1 MQAYSRAKFDRKRI
15 ISILVFGGL
24 FLGAGILFNVF
35 PVSVNRIYNQTT
47 TTSDGVTLYFDI
59 FEPIGGANPR
69 TAIILGHGFMVN
81 KEVMKLI
88 AVDLASNGF
97 LVVAF
102 DFRSHGR
109 SEGDFNFMADNFD
122 FDEFSIEY
130 LLGLL
135 SNEALARDIMAMKHY
150 LQERGDVDMDNLGYV
165 GYSMGG
171 GAGIAALAND
181 SDFRAMVGLAPAPD
195 FLHTNLTRPQNL
207 LVVVG
212 KQDEA
217 IPYGDLLKMLENKTN
232 KTVTTA
238 EINANV
244 TLSLT
249 STWEWEQGSFAAG
262 TAARLYVDPLAEH
275 FLAAWN
281 LNFIREIKSWFLR
294 ALMNIST
301 PPEASTYGPL
311 VFLLILQIIGGVG
324 FFFTIAGPMID
335 KFGRKSESPVIAP
348 QYFEEKSPTKLIG
361 GVSIFVLLF
370 SFPCMLIILPVFFTP
385 QLMTALQL
393 MLLMGPSFAVLLYLK
408 QLTHRKVKIRQIYR
422 DLFHATNKW
431 NILVGFGLGI
441 LFYLILLASIGQ
453 ILSLVPA
460 LGKWPWVP
468 LYFLVALFCFANFI
482 MLFQGVLQ
490 ERMVREGAKFRALVK
505 HALLNF
511 ALTIV
516 TMTYVLLVPCL
527 LLRNY
532 FIMMFFIPMVPLLLA
547 ASFMGTLFYA
557 KSRDNLIPSIAAA
570 TQICMLMC
578 TLSPIL
584 MVWLF
589 F

>member
-1 MQAYSRAKFDRKRI
+1 MTRKRLI
-15 ISILVFGGL
+15 ALVVFGGL
-24 FLGAGILFNVF
+24 FIGAGILFNLF
-35 PVSVNRIYNQTT
+35 PTTVNRSYNHVTT
-47 TTSDGVTLYFDI
+47 TTDGVEIYFDVY
-59 FEPIGGANPR
+59 EPVGGTNPK

-81 KEVMKLI
+81 KEVMKLL
-88 AVDLASNGF
+88 AVDLASSGF

-102 DFRSHGR
+102 DFRSHGT
-109 SEGDFNFMADNFD
+109 SGGDFNFMADTFD
-122 FDEFSIEY
+122 LDDFSIDY
-130 LLGLL
+130 LLSLVSSGVLT
-135 SNEALARDIMAMKHY
+135 RDIAAMKQY
-150 LQERGDVDMDNLGYV
+150 LQDRGDVDMDNLGYV

-181 SDFRAMVGLAPAPD
+181 TDYRAMVGLAPAPD
-195 FLHTNLTRPQNL
+195 VVHTNLTRPQNL

-217 IPYGDLLKMLENKTN
+217 IPYDTLLKVLENKTN
-232 KTVTTA
+232 KTVTA
-238 EINANV
+238 DMINANV
-244 TLSLT
+244 TLSPT
-249 STWEWEQGSFAAG
+249 STWEWELGSFAAG

-294 ALMNIST
+294 ALMSIST
-301 PPEASTYGPL
+301 PPETFTYGPL
-311 VFLLILQIIGGVG
+311 VLLLVLQIIGGVG
-324 FFFTIAGPMID
+324 FFFTIAGPLID
-335 KFGRKSESPVIAP
+335 KFGRKNESPVIAP
-348 QYFEEKSPTKLIG
+348 QYFEELSPSKLII
-361 GVSIFVLLF
+361 GVSIFVVLL
-370 SFPCMLIILPVFFTP
+370 SFPCMLLILPVFFTP
-385 QLMTALQL
+385 QLMTTLQL
-393 MLLMGPSFAVLLYLK
+393 MLLLGPSFAVLLYLK

-422 DLFHATNKW
+422 DLFRATNKR
-431 NILVGFGLGI
+431 NVLVGFGLGI
-441 LFYLILLASIGQ
+441 LFYLILLGSIGQ

-490 ERMVREGAKFRALVK
+490 ERMVRKHSNFLPLVK

-527 LLRNY
+527 LLENY

-557 KSRDNLIPSIAAA
+557 RSRDNLIPSIAAA

-584 MVWLF
+584 YVWLF